1 MKRAV
6 AVNRVYGWWPKEDGV
21 ENFPSESIKSSCSQ
35 PKRMEQ
41 KGSRAMD
48 KIKRVANISI
58 ALDFRVITIF
68 MPVVCYTWHK
78 ISVSKCK
85 RTRHKEQ
92 KERIKHKQIKVIMMQ
107 SCMFPKWSAFS
118 SFSHIRTHT
127 HTNGE
132 KESTWFQIGKQTRWR
147 KHRMKR
153 TSLHFLHSYLIMWLL
168 YEMLLQKRF
177 FCSLFFY
184 QI

>member
-1 MKRAV
+1 
-6 AVNRVYGWWPKEDGV
+6 
-21 ENFPSESIKSSCSQ
+21 
-35 PKRMEQ
+35 
-41 KGSRAMD
+41 MD
-48 KIKRVANISI
+48 KIKGVENISI

-92 KERIKHKQIKVIMMQ
+92 KESKKRIKHKQIKVIMMQ

-127 HTNGE
+127 HTH
-132 KESTWFQIGKQTRWR
+132 IGKKKAHDSKSESKHDEENTEWR
-147 KHRMKR
+147 ERACISYIVIWLCDSCTKCCCRSDFLFSFFLPNLYDCEEKMRAAIKLRCSKHQQPREH
-153 TSLHFLHSYLIMWLL
+153 THTHTVYIIIYW
-168 YEMLLQKRF
+168 YEL
-177 FCSLFFY
+177 
-184 QI
+184 

>member
-92 KERIKHKQIKVIMMQ
+92 KESKKRIKHKQIKVIMMQ

-127 HTNGE
+127 H
-132 KESTWFQIGKQTRWR
+132 KWGKR
-147 KHRMKR
+147 KHMIPNRK
-153 TSLHFLHSYLIMWLL
+153 TNTTKKTPNEENELAFLT
-168 YEMLLQKRF
+168 
-177 FCSLFFY
+177 
-184 QI
+184 